1 MSLPFPQS
9 SKAVGL
15 QYQREEKAPLFF
27 FFFFWFTVRVLFFF
41 GGVGVSQPHSIA
53 EAGLKLT
60 TLFYPCKCYNYRHE
74 LPCLATLPLQAAI
87 MALRE

>member
-15 QYQREEKAPLFF
+15 QYQREEKAPLLFGS
-27 FFFFWFTVRVLFFF
+27 LLGFFF
-41 GGVGVSQPHSIA
+41 GGVGVSQPHCIA
-53 EAGLKLT
+53 EAGLKRT
-60 TLFYPCKCYNYRHE
+60 TIFYPHKCYNYRHE

-87 MALRE
+87 TALRE